1 MNWRS
6 LSAFVCV
13 IYIGVC
19 IAENYEE
26 DEKYETALRMIE
38 QMADTRKGL
47 SALKQVVDSIDGDLQ
62 KTHMEKR
69 KVKDLTT
76 KRKGLEVLKRI
87 LKEMDADLVMEQK
100 RTCQLNLGGHCATE
114 SAASVADQWHYL
126 NSPLSPG
133 RKRRDTGLY
142 QKLVDGRL
150 LQ

>member
-6 LSAFVCV
+6 LSALVCV
-13 IYIGVC
+13 IYISAC
-19 IAENYEE
+19 IAENYDE
-26 DEKYETALRMIE
+26 DEKIETALRMIE
-38 QMADTRKGL
+38 EMGQTRKGL
-47 SALKQVVDSIDGDLQ
+47 SALKQVIESIDGDLQ
-62 KTHMEKR
+62 KTHVEKR

-100 RTCQLNLGGHCATE
+100 RTCQVNLGGHCATE

-142 QKLVDGRL
+142 KQLVDGKL